1 MRELQP
7 LFIYRT
13 HDMSKPITQ
22 KLPLTLT
29 LLASLFLLS
38 ACSEGARD
46 THPDKLLIKRL
57 AIFKQ
62 FTKTLEPMGLVARDR
77 KDYVKAEFVDSAN
90 ALKELSTQPW
100 VYFSAEGNYPPTRAK
115 PDVWSQPDAFKKA
128 TNTYL
133 AAVDQLVAVA
143 DSADMPAISAAVEAV
158 QKSCKSCHDQF
169 RSDRS

>member
-1 MRELQP
+1 MHESATIFNLKTQA
-7 LFIYRT
+7 
-13 HDMSKPITQ
+13 MSKLSPL
-22 KLPLTLT
+22 KLPLLLT
-29 LLASLFLLS
+29 LLASLFLVG

-46 THPDKLLIKRL
+46 THPEKLLTKRL

-77 KDYVKAEFVDSAN
+77 KDYVKAEFVESAN

-100 VYFSAEGNYPPTRAK
+100 VYFSADGNYPPTRAK

-133 AAVDQLVAVA
+133 SAVDHLVTVA
-143 DSADMPAISAAVEAV
+143 DSGDRPNISAAVDAV

>member
-1 MRELQP
+1 MKQKPFLST
-7 LFIYRT
+7 T
-13 HDMSKPITQ
+13 HVMSKMITQ
-22 KLPLTLT
+22 KLLLTLT
-29 LLASLFLLS
+29 LLASLLLLG
-38 ACSEGARD
+38 ACSDGARD
-46 THPDKLLIKRL
+46 THPDKLLTKRL

-77 KDYVKAEFVDSAN
+77 KDYVKAEFVESAN

-128 TNTYL
+128 TDTYL
-133 AAVDQLVAVA
+133 TTVDQLVAVA
-143 DSADMPAISAAVEAV
+143 GSADRLAISAAVEAV

>member
-1 MRELQP
+1 
-7 LFIYRT
+7 
-13 HDMSKPITQ
+13 MSKPIIP

-29 LLASLFLLS
+29 LLASLVLLG
-38 ACSEGARD
+38 ACSDGARD
-46 THPDKLLIKRL
+46 THPDKLLTKRL

-77 KDYVKAEFVDSAN
+77 KDYVKAEFVENAN

-115 PDVWSQPDAFKKA
+115 PEVWSQPDAFKKA

-133 AAVDQLVAVA
+133 ATVDQLVAVA
-143 DSADMPAISAAVEAV
+143 GSADKPVISVAVEAV